1 MAVSFCNPSLSLA
14 PPRVS
19 AFQTPS
25 KTLFLPRTI
34 IFQDRH
40 RHPHLIRN
48 SNLRSS
54 ALSSS
59 SPFFRRSFH
68 SSPQTSESRS
78 KGSEVE
84 KNYPHTL
91 KELIRVY
98 KDAVLHG
105 DEKTVSDIE
114 EMISTIE
121 NEKISLVKKVSEI
134 AAEIV
139 SGKDKYL
146 RLKADFD
153 NFRKRSEKDRLT
165 LTSDVQGEGIY
176 KQFVEILRSLR
187 VAVVQTVGN
196 PFDPSLHEAIGREES
211 QEFNEGIIIEEI
223 RRGFV
228 LGERLLRPAT
238 VKVSSGR
245 KRAPP
250 NAERPTGK
258 PPAAVG
264 TDEGSAPRCDARA
277 IGPSNC
283 HWWRIPGDP
292 CTTQSSG
299 HVWAR
304 YVHVT

>member
-14 PPRVS
+14 PPCVS

-48 SNLRSS
+48 SNLRFS

-59 SPFFRRSFH
+59 SPSFRRSFH

-165 LTSDVQGEGIY
+165 LTSDVQGEVIESLLPMVDSFERAKQQIKPETEKEKIIDTSYQGIY

-250 NAERPTGK
+250 NAERPTGN

-264 TDEGSAPRCDARA
+264 TDEGSAPR
-277 IGPSNC
+277 
-283 HWWRIPGDP
+283 W
-292 CTTQSSG
+292 
-299 HVWAR
+299 
-304 YVHVT
+304 